1 MSKNPSILHIIDS
14 LEPGGAEKVAVM
26 MVNLF
31 SGKGHEVGLMYFIHT
46 SINLLDT
53 INNDVQVY
61 QFDRKGK
68 FNILQKQE
76 FQKITMEYDLLHVHL
91 KHNLRYVWFMK
102 LFSKRIPTV
111 VFHDHGFSSLKH
123 LDLKVT
129 KAALTDA
136 VYISVNES
144 LSEIARKKLGVKTT
158 HLLENTIETIETHPK
173 SPANKNDFKLVLVSN
188 IHPRKNIL
196 FAIEFLAQLV
206 KEINS
211 CKLDIIGNV
220 IDSDYYEICVNIIRK
235 LSLSEN
241 IKFIH
246 GESYI
251 QPLLANYDLGLHVSP
266 EETGPLVLLE
276 YFSQGI
282 PFLSYK
288 TGQVSKK
295 ANQNFPS
302 FFIENFEISN
312 WVEGTIKLRS
322 SLENGFQERIKY
334 YFYNNYSTEKFYNN
348 CLNIYLE
355 NLD

>member
-1 MSKNPSILHIIDS
+1 M
-14 LEPGGAEKVAVM
+14 
-26 MVNLF
+26 
-31 SGKGHEVGLMYFIHT
+31 
-46 SINLLDT
+46 
-53 INNDVQVY
+53 
-61 QFDRKGK
+61 
-68 FNILQKQE
+68 
-76 FQKITMEYDLLHVHL
+76 LHVHL

-111 VFHDHGFSSLKH
+111 VFHDHGFTSLKH
-123 LDLKVT
+123 MDLKVT

-144 LSEIARKKLGVKTT
+144 LSEIARKRLGVKTA
-158 HLLENTIETIETHPK
+158 HLLESTIETKEAYPK
-173 SPANKNDFKLVLVSN
+173 SHSNNNDFKLVLVSN

-196 FAIEFLAQLV
+196 FAIEYLAQLV
-206 KEINS
+206 QEINS

-220 IDSDYYEICVNIIRK
+220 IDSDYFEICMNIIRK
-235 LSLSEN
+235 LGLSEN

-276 YFSQGI
+276 YFAQGI

-302 FFIENFEISN
+302 FFIDNFEISN

-322 SLENGFQERIKY
+322 SLENGFQERIKH
-334 YFYNNYSTEKFYNN
+334 YFYDNYSIEKFYNN